1 MPGLS
6 HIVILFAVFSFM
18 TTVVSLTPAII
29 DFIREHWEGR
39 LLRTTRELDKFFLH
53 IKPTYLIG
61 GAMVIGGVLGV
72 VTENWG
78 IAVGFTLASI
88 FVPRLSLSLWK
99 SVRSSRFDSQL
110 ADAMILIGNA
120 LRSGLDIATG
130 IELVSTNMKAPISEE
145 FGLVMNTYR
154 LGGSLETALME
165 MTRRMKSTALETAV
179 NAIVIQRETGGNLI
193 RTFDQLVVTIREESK
208 LQRKI
213 QALSSQGRTQ
223 IAFLSVFP
231 WAMLALFYFI
241 SPDMIQPALASK
253 WGPITLS
260 GLVVWEV
267 IGIVVTRRIVTV
279 DV

>member
-29 DFIREHWEGR
+29 NFVREHWEGR
-39 LLRTTRELDKFFLH
+39 LIRTTRELDRFFLH
-53 IKPTYLIG
+53 IKPMHLIG
-61 GAMVIGGVLGV
+61 GAVVLGAV
-72 VTENWG
+72 LG
-78 IAVGFTLASI
+78 IATDSWGVAVGLTLASI

-99 SVRSSRFDSQL
+99 GVRSSRFDSQL

-130 IELVSTNMKAPISEE
+130 IELVSTNMRAPISEE
-145 FGLVMNTYR
+145 FGLVMNAYR
-154 LGGSLETALME
+154 LGGSLEGALQD
-165 MTRRMKSTALETAV
+165 MTRRMRSTALETAV

-208 LQRKI
+208 LQKKI

-223 IAFLSVFP
+223 IGFLAIFP
-231 WAMLALFYFI
+231 WAMLVLFYVI
-241 SPDMIQPALASK
+241 SPDMIEPALQNSL
-253 WGPITLS
+253 GQMTLA
-260 GLVVWEV
+260 GLVVWEI